1 MSLADGEDRPACSQ
15 DGNSFAIITW
25 QPEPASLDAILS
37 KDWSLGYPDFQQGC
51 TVKSHSCLL
60 EGKCCSFKLSG
71 GSEL

>member
-37 KDWSLGYPDFQQGC
+37 KDWSLGYPDFQQGY
-51 TVKSHSCLL
+51 TVKVTRIYWRENVVHS
-60 EGKCCSFKLSG
+60 S
-71 GSEL
+71 